1 MFHLQPSSY
10 VHPSLT
16 GGRDGWTNG
25 HVVDSGVPRCF
36 KKGWGGGGANRTE
49 GHHGG
54 VALTT

>member
-10 VHPSLT
+10 VHPSQR

-25 HVVDSGVPRCF
+25 HVVDSGIPRCF
-36 KKGWGGGGANRTE
+36 KRGGANQTE